1 MDKKPSFRDKK
12 VNEMIKWDAAG
23 IIHALTTWDT
33 FLANPEAAFGIVRKL
48 ITKNKLRLKHAHECL
63 NKHPAWAQCQS
74 SVGNGA
80 NPNEFYTTVANSDW
94 GKKNI
99 VHATFQKSGHVS
111 LTWEDKAGTKTATV
125 HLSMEMVGYGTD
137 TRTFNALTMGGSK
150 ILSQFVK
157 DGSRVNMDTNNDHEA
172 KRFVLYGDRLEET
185 RDRQETIRAKN
196 NYSGGVSDDDFL
208 SSLMSGETVTLGSF
222 Q

>member
-12 VNEMIKWDAAG
+12 VNAMIKWNAG
-23 IIHALTTWDT
+23 SIILALTTWDT
-33 FLANPEAAFGIVRKL
+33 FLANPEAAFGVVRKL
-48 ITKNKLRLKHAHECL
+48 ITKNKLRLSHAHAFL
-63 NKHPAWAQCQS
+63 NQHPAWAQCQS

-99 VHATFQKSGHVS
+99 VHATFQKSGQVS
-111 LTWEDKAGTKTATV
+111 LTWEDKVGTKTATV

-150 ILSQFVK
+150 ILSHFVK
-157 DGSRVNMDTNNDHEA
+157 DGSTVNMDTNNDHDA

-185 RDRQETIRAKN
+185 RERQETNRAES
-196 NYSGGVSDDDFL
+196 NYSEGVSDDNFL
-208 SSLMSGETVTLGSF
+208 DSLMSGETMTLGSF
-222 Q
+222 N